1 MASPIYTTG
10 DPVWNSLEDN
20 TRVPLTS
27 ELESG
32 WPCGEVDPE
41 LLNFVSG
48 HAWNLVH
55 NMLTISGLT
64 PSIPNLHQLA
74 QAIQSGKV
82 SYAVAGGTADALTA
96 TLSPVPPSLPDGM
109 MMLLL
114 VGSTNTGAA
123 TLNVNT
129 LGADAIVNANGGALI
144 AGDLV
149 AGNVVQLIR
158 RNSQWRI
165 AGNSRGRLLNTQ
177 VFKTPGTS
185 TYTPTPGTQYV
196 EVEVQGGGGAG
207 GGTPATGASQLS
219 IAGGGGSGAWAQ
231 KLITSGFSGVTV
243 TVGAGGAGVSGGAG
257 GAGGASS
264 FGALVSANGGS
275 GGNVNGPFG
284 NTTNANVSG
293 GAAGSAG
300 ASGDINSAGCAG
312 VGVLMVS
319 GTGTQAIGA
328 PSRFA
333 GGPGAGGPGNSS
345 PANTAAQV
353 GTAGQPGIVIVREYA

>member
-1 MASPIYTTG
+1 MADPIYTTG

-74 QAIQSGKV
+74 QSIQSGKV
-82 SYAVAGGTADALTA
+82 NYAVAEGTANALTA

-109 MMLLL
+109 MVLLL

-129 LGADAIVNANGGALI
+129 LGADAIVNTNGGALI

-207 GGTPATGASQLS
+207 GGPPATGAGQLS
-219 IAGGGGSGAWAQ
+219 IGGGGGSGAWAQ

-243 TVGAGGAGVSGGAG
+243 TVGAAGAGASGAAG

-264 FGALVSANGGS
+264 FGALVSANGG
-275 GGNVNGPFG
+275 GGGAVAGPAA
-284 NTTNANVSG
+284 NTSNFNTSG
-293 GAAGSAG
+293 GAAGAAG
-300 ASGDINSAGCAG
+300 TSGDINSAGING
-312 VGVLMVS
+312 TGYLVVS
-319 GTGTQAIGA
+319 GTGVPPFAA

-333 GGPGAGGPGNSS
+333 GGPGAGGAGNGNPES
-345 PANTAAQV
+345 TAARV
-353 GTAGQPGIVIVREYA
+353 GTDGQPGIVIVREYA